1 MYQEMV
7 AHHRHS
13 LNLQQVVNQVDVLYH
28 QHMVVLAEAAAEQVA
43 LN

>member
-13 LNLQQVVNQVDVLYH
+13 LNLQQVVKQADVLYH
-28 QHMVVLAEAAAEQVA
+28 QHMVVLVEAAEAQAV